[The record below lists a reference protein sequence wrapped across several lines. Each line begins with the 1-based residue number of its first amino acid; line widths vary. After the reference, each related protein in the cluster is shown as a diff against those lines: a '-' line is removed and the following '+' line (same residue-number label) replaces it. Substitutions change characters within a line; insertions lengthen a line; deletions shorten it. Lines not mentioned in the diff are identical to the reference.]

1 MSYQEPLSQHAIA
14 ISISESPDMAVLGL
28 GKEHLDDA
36 MTEVARHLLAMGA
49 RLLYG
54 GDLRK
59 DGFSNLLFELV
70 SRHRRDADLGDERVG
85 VSNYLAWP
93 VHVGLPIDALQELTD
108 ALKGT
113 AELVCLTAD
122 GAAMTP
128 LERAALASRPT
139 AAAEWADG
147 LTAMRMT
154 MRASSNARIM
164 LGGRT
169 ENYKGR
175 MPGVA
180 EEALIALESHQ
191 PLYLLGG
198 FGGCA
203 RDVAADLGLIGA
215 QSGQVQAWAG
225 REKFSAFRV
234 HDLRN
239 GLTEEESRALATTA
253 HIDQAVALILRGLLR
268 QRDAEGM
275 GNGSGP

>member
-1 MSYQEPLSQHAIA
+1 VSYKEPLSQHAIA

-70 SRHRRDADLGDERVG
+70 SRHRRDADLGDERTG
-85 VSNYLAWP
+85 VKNYLAWP
-93 VHVGLPIDALQELTD
+93 VHVSLPIDALQELTHS
-108 ALKGT
+108 LKDI
-113 AELVCLTAD
+113 AELVCLTSD
-122 GAAMTP
+122 GAVMMP
-128 LERAALASRPT
+128 QERAALVPHPAS
-139 AAAEWADG
+139 AVEWAEG
-147 LTAMRMT
+147 LTAMRKT
-154 MRASSNARIM
+154 MRDSSNARIV

-180 EEALIALESHQ
+180 EEALIALESNQ

-198 FGGCA
+198 FGGCT
-203 RDVAADLGLIGA
+203 RDVAADLGLIDT
-215 QSGQVQAWAG
+215 QYGQPPAWAG
-225 REKFSAFRV
+225 RDKFTAFKV
-234 HDLRN
+234 DDLRN
-239 GLTEEESRALATTA
+239 GLTEDENRDLATTA
-253 HIDQAVALILRGLLR
+253 HIDQAVTLILRGLLR
-268 QRDAEGM
+268 QRAA
-275 GNGSGP
+275 S

>member
-1 MSYQEPLSQHAIA
+1 
-14 ISISESPDMAVLGL
+14 MAVLGL

-70 SRHRRDADLGDERVG
+70 SRHRRDADLGDERTG
-85 VSNYLAWP
+85 VKNYLAWP
-93 VHVGLPIDALQELTD
+93 VHVSLPIDALQELTQS
-108 ALKGT
+108 LKDT

-122 GAAMTP
+122 GAVMMSQ
-128 LERAALASRPT
+128 ERAALVPRQAS
-139 AAAEWADG
+139 AVEWAEG
-147 LTAMRMT
+147 LTAMRKT
-154 MRASSNARIM
+154 MRDSSNARIV

-180 EEALIALESHQ
+180 EEALIALESNQ

-203 RDVAADLGLIGA
+203 CDVAADLGLIGT
-215 QSGQVQAWAG
+215 QYGQLPTWAG
-225 REKFSAFRV
+225 RDKFSAFKID
-234 HDLRN
+234 DLRN
-239 GLTEEESRALATTA
+239 GLTEDENRDLATTA
-253 HIDQAVALILRGLLR
+253 HIDQAITLILRGLLR
-268 QRDAEGM
+268 QRAA
-275 GNGSGP
+275 S

>member
-1 MSYQEPLSQHAIA
+1 
-14 ISISESPDMAVLGL
+14 MAVLGL

-59 DGFSNLLFELV
+59 GGFSSLLFELV

-113 AELVCLTAD
+113 AELVCLTVD
-122 GAAMTP
+122 GAAMT
-128 LERAALASRPT
+128 LQERAAFASRPAT
-139 AAAEWADG
+139 AAEWADG

-154 MRASSNARIM
+154 MRASSDARIV

-180 EEALIALESHQ
+180 EEALIALEIHQ

-203 RDVAADLGLIGA
+203 RDVAADLGLIGT
-215 QSGQVQAWAG
+215 QSGQVPAWAG
-225 REKFSAFRV
+225 REKFSAFKV
-234 HDLRN
+234 DDLRN
-239 GLTEEESRALATTA
+239 GLREEESRALAMTA

-275 GNGSGP
+275 GNGGGH